1 MLFST
6 NPFKIVLK
14 CSQAFNINNHHQA
27 PEQAPGKQTTYAFV
41 YVLLINP
48 PSKKSDRPFVK
59 WRGSELWRPFV
70 SLCRICSCMFSN
82 HTCQHPNLTGQASLV
97 VLMCEEKVHQT
108 WSDTDGAM
116 YPFRNDP
123 SGGLFS
129 CFLFIKFNN
138 RSPLTSLTG
147 EARREDER
155 CPLQYI
161 LCTFFSTA
169 SIIWTLDGFNM
180 RSLSHRDGVH
190 SASLFP
196 WLVADPEGC
205 HMSPKFETSCKRNK
219 LWEFS
224 KVYLEVQDT

>member
-1 MLFST
+1 
-6 NPFKIVLK
+6 
-14 CSQAFNINNHHQA
+14 
-27 PEQAPGKQTTYAFV
+27 
-41 YVLLINP
+41 
-48 PSKKSDRPFVK
+48 
-59 WRGSELWRPFV
+59 
-70 SLCRICSCMFSN
+70 MFSN

-97 VLMCEEKVHQT
+97 ALMCEEKVHQT
-108 WSDTDGAM
+108 WRDTHGAM

-138 RSPLTSLTG
+138 RAPLKSLTG

-180 RSLSHRDGVH
+180 PSLSHRDGVH

-196 WLVADPEGC
+196 WLLRGSRKCQEINPEVFLFLLDPESVF
-205 HMSPKFETSCKRNK
+205 MSPTLWHLAKETNYES
-219 LWEFS
+219 LVS
-224 KVYLEVQDT
+224 KVYMGVSKNRGTPKWMVYNGKPYWNSWFGGTATFGNTHI